1 MAHIFINN
9 ATAAFIVHEPAERV
23 LKTIGWQD
31 GKIVAPDDVYE
42 TFVGRGGTDIHVKPT
57 AVICVAD
64 ED

>member
-1 MAHIFINN
+1 MAHIFIDN
-9 ATAAFIVHEPAERV
+9 ATSAFIVHEPADRV

-31 GKIVAPDDVYE
+31 GKIGAATDEYK
-42 TFVGRGGTDIHVKPT
+42 TFVGRGGTDIHIKPT